1 MRRSKEFY
9 ETALMQIDKGFLGL
23 AALSLEQSLQ
33 LFLKAKLLE
42 NGLDYPRT
50 HSIRRLLE
58 LLAEVIDMPL
68 SQKIN
73 QLIDKYSL
81 ELALLEDAYVT
92 SRYIPRDF
100 RKDDVLKLKKAVE
113 EVMAVVSQPTN

>member
-50 HSIRRLLE
+50 RSIRRLLE
-58 LLAEVIDMPL
+58 LLAEVIGMPL
-68 SQKIN
+68 SQRIN

-81 ELALLEDAYVT
+81 ELALLEDAYIT

-113 EVMAVVSQPTN
+113 EVMTVVSQPAN